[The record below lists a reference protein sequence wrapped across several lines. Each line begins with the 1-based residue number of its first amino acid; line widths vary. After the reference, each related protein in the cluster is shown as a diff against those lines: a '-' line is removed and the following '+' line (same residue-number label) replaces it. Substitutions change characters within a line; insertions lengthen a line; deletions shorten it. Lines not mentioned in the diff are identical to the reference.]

1 MTTERED
8 PGAIVSI
15 VGELMLQRQ
24 LAAHRGDAARVA
36 EINEQLK
43 PLNVE
48 LRAFTSQLFK
58 SAKLNL
64 PKG

>member
-1 MTTERED
+1 MTTERKD

-24 LAAHRGDAARVA
+24 LAAQRGDEARVA

-48 LRAFTSQLFK
+48 LRAFSNQLFN
-58 SAKLNL
+58 SAKLNP